1 MSIFKTIIMFELIK
15 FNPWLVGCNLIM
27 ILIGYLI
34 VYPALKYPYCLTK
47 SRRQLA
53 YCLIV
58 FFCVFAFWGSDFF
71 HIYDNYKE
79 LVSSGWELEYI
90 YHLIAKDIVPDN
102 YFLWRLIV
110 WGFATILI
118 ANTFKRVRV
127 NQDLAV
133 CFFLMIWILWFSYA
147 RVSLSMAMAFFGLA
161 IISNSQSSLFSW
173 LYGLVFISASLF
185 FHKSAGFAVCI
196 SILSLLVPNK
206 WNNKWFLVLLCFPL
220 MVYFARTYL
229 STILIGDLSSN
240 NEEITSYIERGQN
253 YMNDD
258 SYIQGFGY
266 LLGQLFERIPY
277 YMIYVS
283 SLRILIYKTYS
294 VDNKCIMAFMK
305 AMALLVTVASV
316 FAFDISINTQLI
328 YERFMRFSFIP
339 SCVLLT
345 YFWCNNI
352 YPKWQKWTFHIAWIG
367 SFYQIVYMLYC
378 SILYK
383 GH

>member
-1 MSIFKTIIMFELIK
+1 MFELTK

-34 VYPALKYPYCLTK
+34 VFPALKYPYHLTK
-47 SRRQLA
+47 SRRLFA

-118 ANTFKRVRV
+118 ANTFKMVRV

-185 FHKSAGFAVCI
+185 
-196 SILSLLVPNK
+196 
-206 WNNKWFLVLLCFPL
+206 
-220 MVYFARTYL
+220 L
-229 STILIGDLSSN
+229 STDK
-240 NEEITSYIERGQN
+240 
-253 YMNDD
+253 
-258 SYIQGFGY
+258 
-266 LLGQLFERIPY
+266 P
-277 YMIYVS
+277 
-283 SLRILIYKTYS
+283 
-294 VDNKCIMAFMK
+294 
-305 AMALLVTVASV
+305 
-316 FAFDISINTQLI
+316 
-328 YERFMRFSFIP
+328 
-339 SCVLLT
+339 
-345 YFWCNNI
+345 
-352 YPKWQKWTFHIAWIG
+352 IAP
-367 SFYQIVYMLYC
+367 
-378 SILYK
+378 
-383 GH
+383 